1 MKKDIKEITTK
12 LKGIRKSIKNKADAI
27 KEKKRKKALQ

>member
-12 LKGIRKSIKNKADAI
+12 LKGIRKSIKDKADAI
-27 KEKKRKKALQ
+27 KERKKQKAS